1 MPIIVESTTDTPEAV
16 KAAQGNL
23 APKVEEKVETA
34 AEVLA
39 KSTAET
45 KEASEASLEKKV
57 DAEGK
62 EETAEQKAEREV
74 KEQKAKK
81 KGGFKK
87 RIDKLNAKNSALE
100 QERNAWREQ
109 ALKASKPAPE
119 KQSTETKEADP
130 NARPKVESFET
141 HEEYVEA
148 LADWKVEQKLSQR
161 DQKAKERDLK
171 SDFEKRVSTHSERV
185 EAFKK
190 QRTDFEDVIE
200 SIDDIPMSTT
210 VQQAILDSEDGPEL
224 MYQLAKNRK
233 EYEKI
238 CKLPALAAA
247 RELGKFEARIA
258 KASESTA
265 VKETKTTTAPAPISP
280 VGKGSVTVTK
290 DPGEM
295 SMVEYNKWR
304 NAGGGI

>member
-34 AEVLA
+34 AEALA
-39 KSTAET
+39 KTTAEK
-45 KEASEASLEKKV
+45 KEVSETSTEKKV

-62 EETAEQKAEREV
+62 EETAEQKAERES

-109 ALKASKPAPE
+109 ALKASPKAPE
-119 KQSTETKEADP
+119 KQSTAENADP

-141 HEEYVEA
+141 HEAYVEA
-148 LADWKVEQKLSQR
+148 LADWKVEQKLTQR
-161 DQKAKERDLK
+161 DQKAKEKDLK

-190 QRTDFEDVIE
+190 QHTDFEDVIE

-210 VQQAILDSEDGPEL
+210 VQQAILESEDGPEL

-258 KASESTA
+258 KSSESTA
-265 VKETKTTTAPAPISP
+265 VKETKTTSAPAPISP

-290 DPGEM
+290 DPSEM
-295 SMVEYNKWR
+295 TMVEYNQWR
-304 NAGGGI
+304 NAGGGH